1 MPLEPKKPIDELLEA
16 SAKARRAAFGADPK
30 MPNPMRAQLHDE
42 IARLARKDECKS
54 RPRSFGIS
62 WPQLMTATALALILA
77 SASAIWWWREHQSAG
92 GETMKLAMQQPMA
105 PANEAAAPEKV
116 FDQGA
121 AAAATPSGEG
131 VADNKTSGGQSA
143 ARPKAADTLSKLAEA
158 AVTPPPVAPPTK
170 DFIGVG
176 KKTDGSL
183 PSDISL
189 AAKESNQSAPAA
201 ASLPQ
206 NRQTTNF
213 RQQFSK
219 NASDQAFRSKPK
231 QMLNIL
237 NEFQVEQTDHEIRVV
252 DADGSAY
259 SGKLEPLGQN
269 DARSIF
275 NKKRDYAAPSPRAP
289 ASFDDKAQAAN
300 AEFYFRATGYNSS
313 LKKRVVFEGNYI
325 ASSAA
330 PQKKAAE
337 AKVEA
342 EERDEQTPARITGT
356 AKIPG
361 ESPLQIDAIAVA
373 K

>member
-1 MPLEPKKPIDELLEA
+1 
-16 SAKARRAAFGADPK
+16 
-30 MPNPMRAQLHDE
+30 
-42 IARLARKDECKS
+42 
-54 RPRSFGIS
+54 
-62 WPQLMTATALALILA
+62 
-77 SASAIWWWREHQSAG
+77 
-92 GETMKLAMQQPMA
+92 MKLAMQQPTA

-116 FDQGA
+116 FEQGA
-121 AAAATPSGEG
+121 AAPTVPAFADGNATASRPAEEAKD
-131 VADNKTSGGQSA
+131 ADALTKSA
-143 ARPKAADTLSKLAEA
+143 GTDQPLLA
-158 AVTPPPVAPPTK
+158 
-170 DFIGVG
+170 GR
-176 KKTDGSL
+176 
-183 PSDISL
+183 SL
-189 AAKESNQSAPAA
+189 AAKETNQSAPVAA
-201 ASLPQ
+201 ALAQ

-231 QMLNIL
+231 QTLNIL

-252 DADGSAY
+252 DGDGSTY
-259 SGKLEPLGQN
+259 SGRLEPLAKN
-269 DARSIF
+269 DARRI
-275 NKKRDYAAPSPRAP
+275 NQKRNDAAPSSRAP
-289 ASFDDKAQAAN
+289 AGFDDKAQAAN

-330 PQKKAAE
+330 VQKKAAE
-337 AKVEA
+337 AKAEA

>member
-1 MPLEPKKPIDELLEA
+1 MPLEPKKPIEELLET
-16 SAKARRAAFGADPK
+16 SAKARRAAFGTDPK
-30 MPNPMRAQLHDE
+30 MPNPMRTQLHNE
-42 IARLARKDECKS
+42 ISRLARKDECES
-54 RPRSFGIS
+54 RWRAFGIS
-62 WPQLMTATALALILA
+62 WPRLMTGTALALILV
-77 SASAIWWWREHQSAG
+77 SASAIWWWRGHQSG

-116 FDQGA
+116 FEQGA
-121 AAAATPSGEG
+121 AAPTVPAFADGNATASRPAEEAKDADALTKSAGTTTTSSPTGPVTEDLMAAGAK
-131 VADNKTSGGQSA
+131 ADQPLLGG
-143 ARPKAADTLSKLAEA
+143 R
-158 AVTPPPVAPPTK
+158 
-170 DFIGVG
+170 
-176 KKTDGSL
+176 
-183 PSDISL
+183 SL
-189 AAKESNQSAPAA
+189 AAKETNQSAPAA
-201 ASLPQ
+201 AALAQ

-231 QMLNIL
+231 QTLNIL

-252 DADGSAY
+252 DGDGSTY
-259 SGKLEPLGQN
+259 SGRLEPLARN

-275 NKKRDYAAPSPRAP
+275 NQKRNYAAPSSRAP

-325 ASSAA
+325 ASSSAA
-330 PQKKAAE
+330 QKKAAE
-337 AKVEA
+337 AKL
-342 EERDEQTPARITGT
+342 EERDVQTRARITGT
-356 AKIPG
+356 AKISG

>member
-1 MPLEPKKPIDELLEA
+1 MPPEPKKPIEELLEA
-16 SAKARRAAFGADPK
+16 SARARRAAVGADPK
-30 MPNPMRAQLHDE
+30 MPNPMRAQLHHE
-42 IARLARKDECKS
+42 ITRLARSDECES
-54 RPRSFGIS
+54 RWRAFGIS
-62 WPQLMTATALALILA
+62 WPRFMAGTALALILV
-77 SASAIWWWREHQSAG
+77 SASAFWWWRGHQSAG

-116 FDQGA
+116 FEQGVA
-121 AAAATPSGEG
+121 AASARSGEG
-131 VADNKTSGGQSA
+131 FAENKTGAVQSA
-143 ARPKAADTLSKLAEA
+143 NHPKVADTLNKLAETT
-158 AVTPPPVAPPTK
+158 VTPPPLAPATK
-170 DFIGVG
+170 DSINAGE
-176 KKTDGSL
+176 KADGSL

-189 AAKESNQSAPAA
+189 AAKESNQSTPAA

-231 QMLNIL
+231 QTLNIL

-252 DADGSAY
+252 DNDGSTY
-259 SGKLEPLGQN
+259 SGKLEPLGQS

-275 NKKRDYAAPSPRAP
+275 NQKRNYAAPSSREA
-289 ASFDDKAQAAN
+289 ASLDDKAQAAN

-325 ASSAA
+325 ASSASA
-330 PQKKAAE
+330 QKKV
-337 AKVEA
+337 AKA

-356 AKIPG
+356 AKIRG
-361 ESPLQIDAIAVA
+361 ESPVQIDAIAVA